1 MTVLIAPS
9 LHKGSMFEHTFEN
22 HYQYGWGGELFN
34 FPDTTENYHLYQA
47 KLGKAKHTN
56 MSWRDACLFAATDM
70 WNKCLDRYV
79 MVCYSGGIDSEVA
92 LRSFLE
98 QKIPVRAAIMKM
110 KYDLNFHDYKLAI
123 KFCEKNNV
131 KYHLFEID
139 AMEFLHNDMWSYADT
154 HKMISPQIPFQ
165 LWLLDQFD
173 EFPIVCGGDLPLYVE
188 DKKIKYKF
196 KPQTTTVSRHLAINN
211 RVGGPL
217 FHIHNPEQVY
227 SFLND
232 EIVQLWRKQFIS
244 SPIDN
249 VYTLKPL
256 IYEKYFPNLTPRWKW
271 TGVEMFS
278 PLDKKKLRP
287 QMEDK
292 YIDYNTPVIVTV
304 DELEKMT
311 T

>member
-1 MTVLIAPS
+1 VLIAPS
-9 LHKGSMFEHTFEN
+9 LHKGSMFEYTFEN

-34 FPDTTENYHLYQA
+34 FPDTTQNYHLYQA
-47 KLGKAKHTN
+47 KLGKVKHTN

-70 WNKCLDRYV
+70 WSKCLDRYV

-98 QKIPVRAAIMKM
+98 QNIPVRAAIMKM

-123 KFCEKNNV
+123 KFCETNNV

-139 AMEFLHNDMWSYADT
+139 AMEFLHNDMWSYAHT

-232 EIVQLWRKQFIS
+232 EIVKLWRKQFIS

-287 QMEDK
+287 QMENK
-292 YIDYNTPVIVTV
+292 YIDYNNTIIISV
-304 DELEKMT
+304 DDLEQMVL
-311 T
+311 

>member
-1 MTVLIAPS
+1 MLIEPS
-9 LHKGSMFEHTFEN
+9 LHKGSMFEYTFEN

-34 FPDTTENYHLYQA
+34 FPDSTENFHLYQA

-70 WNKCLDRYV
+70 WSKCLDPYI
-79 MVCYSGGIDSEVA
+79 MVCYSGGIDSEVT

-110 KYDLNFHDYKLAI
+110 RYDLNFHDYKLAI

-139 AMEFLHNDMWSYADT
+139 AMEFLHTDMWSYADT

-173 EFPIVCGGDLPLYVE
+173 EFPVVCGGDLPLYVE
-188 DKKIKYKF
+188 DKQIKYKF
-196 KPQTTTVSRHLAINN
+196 KPQTTTVSRHLMMSG
-211 RVGGPL
+211 REGGPL

-232 EIVQLWRKQFIS
+232 EIVTLWRKQFIS

-249 VYTLKPL
+249 VYMLKPL
-256 IYEKYFPNLTPRWKW
+256 IYEKYFPGLIPRWKW

-287 QMEDK
+287 QMENK
-292 YIDYNTPVIVTV
+292 YTKYNNSAVISVEDLIQMVT
-304 DELEKMT
+304 
-311 T
+311 

>member
-1 MTVLIAPS
+1 
-9 LHKGSMFEHTFEN
+9 MFEYTYNN

-34 FPDTTENYHLYQA
+34 FPDTTKNFHLYQA
-47 KLGKAKHTN
+47 KLGKAKHKN
-56 MSWRDACLFAATDM
+56 MSWRDACLFAARDM
-70 WNKCLDRYV
+70 WNKCLDPYV
-79 MVCYSGGIDSEVA
+79 MICYSGGIDSEVA

-98 QKIPVRAAIMKM
+98 QKIPARAAIMKM

-123 KFCEKNNV
+123 KFCEKNDV
-131 KYHLFEID
+131 TYHLFEID
-139 AMEFLHNDMWSYADT
+139 AMDFLHNDMWNYANT

-173 EFPIVCGGDLPLYVE
+173 EFPVVCGGDLPLYVQ
-188 DKKIKYKF
+188 DKQINFKF
-196 KPQTTTVSRHLAINN
+196 KPQTTTVSRHLMMNN
-211 RVGGPL
+211 REGGPL
-217 FHIHNPEQVY
+217 FHIHNPEQAY

-232 EIVQLWRKQFIS
+232 EIIKLWRKQFIS

-304 DELEKMT
+304 DELEEMT
-311 T
+311 S

>member
-1 MTVLIAPS
+1 
-9 LHKGSMFEHTFEN
+9 MFEYTFEN
-22 HYQYGWGGELFN
+22 HYKFSWGEKDCLY
-34 FPDTTENYHLYQA
+34 PHLANDYQIYKAQIGKIKDPSITWKDACYQA
-47 KLGKAKHTN
+47 AH
-56 MSWRDACLFAATDM
+56 DM
-70 WNKCLDRYV
+70 WTKCNDPYV

-123 KFCEKNNV
+123 KFCERNNV
-131 KYHLFEID
+131 KYHLFEVD
-139 AMEFLHNDMWSYADT
+139 AMEFLHNDMWNYADL

-188 DKKIKYKF
+188 DKQINFKF
-196 KPQTTTVSRHLAINN
+196 KPQTTTVSRHLIMNN
-211 RVGGPL
+211 REGGTL
-217 FHIHNPEQVY
+217 FQIHNPEQVY

-232 EIVQLWRKQFIS
+232 EIVKLWRKQFIS

-287 QMEDK
+287 EMEAK
-292 YIDYNTPVIVTV
+292 YIKYNTSLTITV
-304 DELEKMT
+304 DELERMT
-311 T
+311 L